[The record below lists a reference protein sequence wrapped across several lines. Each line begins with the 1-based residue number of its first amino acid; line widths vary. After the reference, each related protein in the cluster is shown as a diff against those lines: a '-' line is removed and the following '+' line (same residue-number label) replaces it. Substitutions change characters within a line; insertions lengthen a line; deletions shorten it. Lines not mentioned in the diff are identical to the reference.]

1 MKILKRLKRAADG
14 YLNEFGNYGQ
24 TGSNIASAG
33 QYINNYI
40 TRQPVTLR
48 AMYRTSFLI
57 RRVCDSR
64 AEDMTKAGIRIDSDL
79 QPDAIESV
87 QNKLKGLQ
95 FWQQL
100 SDVIRWSNLFGTA
113 FLMPVLDGHDTEKPI
128 DINAI
133 GQGDL
138 IGFQVFD
145 RWQVI
150 PSWEDGRILSLGRD
164 NGYPIYYRSIAN
176 GMGIPNIKIH
186 HTRLLRVDATP
197 LPFIDRYTENFFSVS
212 VVEAI
217 LDRVKAFDQASYA
230 AVALIEAARNDVIFT
245 DTLPQVAGENAGLYD
260 RISAKFNE
268 VMRFRS
274 NNGLTL
280 LATDERMERFSTT
293 LAGVADVI
301 DRMGEQVAGATEIPL
316 ARLLG
321 KSSGGLNGGDDDLL
335 SAYYDDINRRQENIL
350 MHPVE
355 ICVKIA
361 MLSLGL
367 TPKQVA
373 IHFNNL
379 GKSTAV
385 EKADI
390 ASKAVTTIT
399 AAVQSQLITPKTGAK
414 ELKQLTEETGY
425 FSNITDEG
433 IEAMPDEIQQP
444 EPQSFAGDSDSE
456 PLTVNQILTAAI
468 ADIEQNGFDS
478 EIRIEQWMTKI
489 REAIESGQEPEEEL
503 LTRLK
508 KLLALN

>member
-1 MKILKRLKRAADG
+1 MKILRLIKRAADG
-14 YLNEFGNYGQ
+14 YMNELGNYGQ

-79 QPDAIESV
+79 QPDAIQEV
-87 QNKLKGLQ
+87 QNKLSGLF

-100 SDVIRWSNLFGTA
+100 ADSIRWSSLFGTA
-113 FLMPVLDGHDTEKPI
+113 FIMPVLDGHDTEKPL
-128 DINAI
+128 DIKAI
-133 GQGDL
+133 GKGDL
-138 IGFQVFD
+138 TGFQVFD

-164 NGYPIYYRSIAN
+164 NGYPIIYRTIAN

-186 HTRLLRVDATP
+186 HSRLFRVDATQ

-217 LDRVKAFDQASYA
+217 LDRIKAFDQASYA
-230 AVALIEAARNDVIFT
+230 AVALIESARNDVIFT

-268 VMRFRS
+268 IMRFRS

-280 LATDERMERFSTT
+280 LATDERMERFSAT

-321 KSSGGLNGGDDDLL
+321 KSSGGLNGGDGDLL
-335 SAYYDDINRRQENIL
+335 GAYYDDINRRQENQLRPIV
-350 MHPVE
+350 HKIIE
-355 ICVKIA
+355 IQA
-361 MLSLGL
+361 RSLGL
-367 TPKQVA
+367 QPNELN
-373 IHFNNL
+373 IYFNPL
-379 GKSTAV
+379 GKATAS
-385 EKADI
+385 EKGDI
-390 ASKAVTTIT
+390 ASKAVTAIT
-399 AAVQSQLITPKTGAK
+399 AAVQSQIITPKIAAK

-425 FSNITDEG
+425 FSNITDQD
-433 IEAMPDEIQQP
+433 IAKMPDEMQQG
-444 EPQSFAGDSDSE
+444 FAGDASQ
-456 PLTVNQILTAAI
+456 TVNDILAAAI
-468 ADIEQNGFDS
+468 ADIEVNGFDS
-478 EIRIEQWMTKI
+478 ELRIEQWTDKI
-489 REAIESGQEPEEEL
+489 QAAIEEGQEPEEEL

-508 KLLALN
+508 KLLRESLTAR